1 MGKLFG
7 TDGVRG
13 VANEKLTPELAFQI
27 GQAAGIWLMNQSDLP
42 KAVVVGRDTRRS
54 GPMLGSALVA
64 GFCSTGVD
72 VDALG
77 ILPTGAV
84 SYLARTGEYGMGVVI
99 SASHNPAPDNGIKL
113 LADTGTKVKPEV
125 EEFIESHLGSG
136 MESRPTGE
144 RVGRLSQDKGAI
156 ETYLNWLVS
165 LVPEGLEGLKVAI
178 DGAHGAGFELGV
190 QVFERLGATVE
201 AEGRGPTGMNINAG
215 CGATHP
221 QFIQDLTREL
231 GFDLGVAYDG
241 DADRAVFSD
250 SQGRLINGDRTM
262 AIWCA
267 HMQERG
273 ELNPAAV
280 VGTVM
285 SNGGFESY
293 MQSQGVTLQ
302 RVDVGDKY
310 VAAKLREIGGKVG
323 GEQSGHIIFSDHV
336 PTGDGLV
343 TALML
348 AQVLKRE
355 GKTAAELYESFENWP
370 QVLVNL
376 EVARKDGWESNE
388 EVAKIRAWA
397 DAELGSRGRLNL
409 RASGT
414 QPILR
419 VMVEADEAAL
429 RDSVADRVVAG
440 VLAEL
445 GGGIYSRVDL
455 THALGD

>member
-13 VANEKLTPELAFQI
+13 VANDKLTPEMAFQM
-27 GQAAGIWLMNQSDLP
+27 GQAAGVWLMDQPELP
-42 KAVVVGRDTRRS
+42 KAVVMGRDTRRS
-54 GPMLGSALVA
+54 GPMLGSAMVA
-64 GFCSTGVD
+64 GFCSAGVD

-77 ILPTGAV
+77 VLPTGAV
-84 SYLARTGEYGMGVVI
+84 SYLARTGDYGMGVVI

-113 LADTGTKVKPEV
+113 LAATGTKVKPEV
-125 EEFIESHLGSG
+125 EEFIETHMTAGLR
-136 MESRPTGE
+136 SRPVGDK
-144 RVGRLSQDKGAI
+144 VGRLSQDKAAVEG
-156 ETYLNWLVS
+156 YLKWLVS
-165 LVPEGLEGLKVAI
+165 LVPEGLDGLRVAV
-178 DGAHGAGFELGV
+178 DGAHGAGFELGGE
-190 QVFERLGATVE
+190 VFSRLGAHIE
-201 AEGRGPTGMNINAG
+201 FEGRGPTGMNINLG

-241 DADRAVFSD
+241 DADRAVFAD

-267 HMQERG
+267 HMQSRG
-273 ELNPAAV
+273 ELNPASV

-285 SNGGFESY
+285 SNGGFEAY
-293 MQSQGVTLQ
+293 MAAHGVELH

-310 VAAKLREIGGKVG
+310 VAAQLREIGGMVG

-336 PTGDGLV
+336 VTGDGLV

-355 GKTAAELYESFENWP
+355 GKTAAELYESFDNWP

-376 EVARKDGWESNE
+376 EVAQKDGWEANE
-388 EVAKIRAWA
+388 AIGRVREWA
-397 DAELGSRGRLNL
+397 DSELGNRGRLNL

-419 VMVEADEAAL
+419 VMVEADDAAL
-429 RDSVADRVVAG
+429 RDSVADRVVEV